1 MSGLKNKLLSV
12 FMALTFCVISVF
24 CPFVSVQAIDPITA
38 AIIGF
43 VVEEA
48 VDYLIQYAYENRFK
62 TFEQCAYV
70 VSFWS
75 SVVSSESLTK
85 SQFEELVLYY
95 YSGYLSDIEN
105 NPNFINDMSE
115 DEQQAFKLLNQV
127 AYDSH
132 RYFVCRDALTVE
144 NPTLEEIDELYNLA
158 VSYSVGINKSG
169 KPSLPASEF
178 KKYIETSNNEYSP
191 KSTGKYISYRTEK
204 MYEEKQN
211 AYLSLYSG
219 GFCGE
224 RWNEV
229 YLMPFY
235 TDGEDRYYSEYQLHF
250 YLERVDN
257 ESGDGWT
264 TSFVL
269 EWFSN
274 FDDIDPKKGTYVIK
288 EGMTSPEYVAFAPTF
303 YDGNRPYVFMYS
315 SFTDFSTRRN
325 HNLSLLIKTFPERLD
340 YFKSGDFSTF
350 VESNHNTFVHFNQ
363 IFSAHDTACVYGVAD
378 DVGYYYSNTP
388 IMFSY
393 SNIDTEKI
401 PDSYYITVNGD
412 TIYDYS
418 ITNPD
423 TGQSSTIN
431 EYITNNYTYITNNN
445 PGGDGSGSGTTGGN
459 VTVGGNIG
467 VNGNVNVGGEVN
479 VGVDVSPIDI
489 NVNVSENGGAG
500 ESAPNLEAPDT
511 SIFDGYLNSA
521 LDETTGIR
529 KFIADFFG
537 GLLGE
542 ITTLIC
548 ICLVFAILCRLL
560 GR

>member
-24 CPFVSVQAIDPITA
+24 CPFVSVQAIDPITS

-75 SVVSSESLTK
+75 SVVNSESLTK

-169 KPSLPASEF
+169 KPSLPASEL

-191 KSTGKYISYRTEK
+191 KSTGKYLSYRTDE
-204 MYEEKQN
+204 YYGNNGESN
-211 AYLSLYSG
+211 CLLPLYNG

-224 RWNEV
+224 RWSEV

-257 ESGDGWT
+257 ENGDGWT
-264 TSFVL
+264 TTFAVD
-269 EWFSN
+269 WFSN
-274 FDDIDPKKGTYVIK
+274 FDDIDSKKGTRIIK
-288 EGMTSPEYVAFAPTF
+288 NGMTSPEYVVLSSTPDGYNRFFAYMYPSLSQF
-303 YDGNRPYVFMYS
+303 LERPHSGSCSHIFHGPNDLRYY
-315 SFTDFSTRRN
+315 
-325 HNLSLLIKTFPERLD
+325 
-340 YFKSGDFSTF
+340 KSGDLSSWVKSNLYNHFCYSY
-350 VESNHNTFVHFNQ
+350 SNHDGSC
-363 IFSAHDTACVYGVAD
+363 IYGSLD
-378 DVGYYYSNTP
+378 DIGYYYSNTP

-393 SNIDTEKI
+393 SNIDTSKI

-467 VNGNVNVGGEVN
+467 VNGSVNVGGEVN

-489 NVNVSENGGAG
+489 NVNVSGNGGAG

-521 LDETTGIR
+521 LD
-529 KFIADFFG
+529 
-537 GLLGE
+537 
-542 ITTLIC
+542 
-548 ICLVFAILCRLL
+548 
-560 GR
+560 

>member
-43 VVEEA
+43 VAEEA
-48 VDYLIQYAYENRFK
+48 VEYLIQYAYENRFK

-75 SVVSSESLTK
+75 SVVNSESLTK

-115 DEQQAFKLLNQV
+115 DDQQAFKLLNQV

-169 KPSLPASEF
+169 KPSLPASEL

-191 KSTGKYISYRTEK
+191 KSTGKYISYRTDE
-204 MYEEKQN
+204 YYGNNGESN
-211 AYLSLYSG
+211 CLLPLYNG

-224 RWNEV
+224 RWSEV

-257 ESGDGWT
+257 ENGDGWT
-264 TSFVL
+264 TTFAVD
-269 EWFSN
+269 WFSN
-274 FDDIDPKKGTYVIK
+274 FDDIDSKKGTKIIK
-288 EGMTSPEYVAFAPTF
+288 EGMTSPEYVVLSSTPDGYNRFFSYMYPSLSQFLERPHSGSCSHIF
-303 YDGNRPYVFMYS
+303 YGPNDLRY
-315 SFTDFSTRRN
+315 
-325 HNLSLLIKTFPERLD
+325 H
-340 YFKSGDFSTF
+340 KSGDLSSWVKSNLYNHFCYSY
-350 VESNHNTFVHFNQ
+350 SNHDGSC
-363 IFSAHDTACVYGVAD
+363 IYGSLD
-378 DVGYYYSNTP
+378 DIGYYYSNTP

-393 SNIDTEKI
+393 SNIDTSKI

-445 PGGDGSGSGTTGGN
+445 PSGDGSGSGTTGGN

-467 VNGNVNVGGEVN
+467 VNGSVNVGGEVN

-489 NVNVSENGGAG
+489 NVNVSGNGGAG

-537 GLLGE
+537 GLPGE
-542 ITTLIC
+542 ITTLVC
-548 ICLVFAILCRLL
+548 IGLVLAILCRLL